1 MRATRSRQ
9 SGSLDSP
16 ASISS
21 SPLSAM
27 IAVLVKA
34 PSGALGADVCGRRGN
49 PVDSARVFV
58 GCKGARY
65 QTLGVRVDGS
75 RRCGFGSGRL

>member
-1 MRATRSRQ
+1 
-9 SGSLDSP
+9 
-16 ASISS
+16 
-21 SPLSAM
+21 M

-34 PSGALGADVCGRRGN
+34 PSGALGADVCGGRGN

-75 RRCGFGSGRL
+75 KSGGFCSGRL